1 MKSPSPQTSPFQRW
15 GIAAAFSAFLIVLA
29 PMASMGKNSSR
40 SVDNANTRAE
50 IGRGKYLVE
59 SVAMCGQCHTPRNSD
74 GSLDRSRWL
83 QGAPVIWMP
92 SQPDPDWAIRA
103 PRIGGTSPAG
113 DADMVKLLTTGIWT
127 TGKPLRP
134 PMMPFRMSDSDA
146 RAVVAYLR
154 SVSPSP

>member
-1 MKSPSPQTSPFQRW
+1 MKSPSPQESPSQRW
-15 GIAAAFSAFLIVLA
+15 RIAAAFSAFLILLA
-29 PMASMGKNSSR
+29 PMALLGKNPSR
-40 SVDNANTRAE
+40 SVDNANTRPE

-59 SVAMCGQCHTPRNSD
+59 SVAMCGECHTPRNSD

-92 SQPDPDWAIRA
+92 SRPDSDWAIRA
-103 PRIGGTSPAG
+103 PRIGGTLPAS

-154 SVSPSP
+154 AVSPSP